1 MPPKPGAKSVC
12 IIAALVNPKGPDIGL
27 EAVTLLNTTP
37 GVIDLTG
44 WTLADKNKKKAT
56 LMGNINA
63 GEALKVVLSGKDIEL
78 SNKGG
83 IITLLDK
90 KGLKVDGVSF
100 TKEDADKEGWTIV
113 F

>member
-1 MPPKPGAKSVC
+1 LGGSIK
-12 IIAALVNPKGPDIGL
+12 
-27 EAVTLLNTTP
+27 
-37 GVIDLTG
+37 
-44 WTLADKNKKKAT
+44 
-56 LMGNINA
+56 A
-63 GEALKVVLSGKDIEL
+63 GEARQVPLSGKDIEL

-100 TKEDADKEGWTIV
+100 TKEDASKEGWTIV